1 MSELRLYLIYFILF
15 SLSFVEL
22 LLYLNFD
29 FLSHNDDLV
38 FHKSDFCSQ
47 LGLKILIFI
56 T

>member
-15 SLSFVEL
+15 SFVEL